1 MVDINTVQLIVN
13 LEQTK
18 NKLVKHNR
26 QLMTL
31 KSITYTHKYRES
43 ENIRC

>member
-13 LEQTK
+13 SEQTK

-31 KSITYTHKYRES
+31 ISITYTHK
-43 ENIRC
+43 

>member
-13 LEQTK
+13 SEQTK
-18 NKLVKHNR
+18 NKLVKYNR

-31 KSITYTHKYRES
+31 ICITYTHKYRES